1 MDFLKTEHCQ
11 LSRVHETG
19 HSQNFP
25 MKILLTL
32 LLTAAAALA
41 METNRQTATIPGSA
55 WQVTT
60 FAGQTPLTDHAIT
73 FEFDNEGNIAGDGSC
88 NRFGGSCKI
97 EGDKIEIGPLR
108 STRRAC
114 QPEIMQ
120 QEHKFLALLGAAA
133 TWAMDGDELVLTAP
147 EGKIRAIRQ
156 VPAKPQ
162 E

>member
-32 LLTAAAALA
+32 LLTATAALA

-97 EGDKIEIGPLR
+97 EGDKLEIGPLR

-120 QEHKFLALLGAAA
+120 QEHKFLALLGAVTA
-133 TWAMDGDELVLTAP
+133 WSMDGEELVLTGP
-147 EGKIRAIRQ
+147 DGEIRAKRQ
-156 VPAKPQ
+156 EVQSPR
-162 E
+162 

>member
-25 MKILLTL
+25 MKSLLTL
-32 LLTAAAALA
+32 FLTATAALA
-41 METNRQTATIPGSA
+41 METNQQTTLPGST

-60 FAGQTPLTDHAIT
+60 LAGQTPLADHPVT
-73 FEFDNEGNIAGDGSC
+73 FEFDTEGNIAGDGSC

-114 QPEIMQ
+114 EPDIMQ
-120 QEHKFLALLGAAA
+120 QEHKFLALLGAV
-133 TWAMDGDELVLTAP
+133 TGWSMDGEELVLTAP
-147 EGKIRAIRQ
+147 DGEIRARQ
-156 VPAKPQ
+156 RAAQ
-162 E
+162 EPR